1 MGTKDKVKMTR
12 AMLLQIFLGAL
23 ACLFVSWEKAE
34 DPYRYFTW
42 EVTYGTVFPLGSKQ
56 RGILI
61 NGQFPGPTIDSI
73 TNDNVI
79 VNVINKMDEPFLI
92 TWNGIKQ
99 RKSSWQDGV
108 LGTNCPIPPNS
119 NWTYK
124 MQMKDQIGTFTYFPS
139 TLMHRAAGGYGG
151 FNIAARSIIPVPY
164 PTPAAEFTLLVS
176 DWWKS
181 DHKTLQQTLDSGK
194 PFPYPDAI
202 LINGLPKS
210 ASFIGQPGKTCLFR
224 VSNVGLTT
232 SINFRI
238 QGHTLKL
245 VEVEGS
251 HTQQELYDSFD
262 LHVGQSASFLVTLDG
277 STKDYFIVASSRFTR
292 SVLTAIAIIRYT
304 GSNSKPSGPLP
315 IGPTYHLH
323 WSMKQA
329 RTIRWNLTANA
340 ARPNPQG
347 SFHYGS
353 IEIVRTLVLANSA
366 TKINGKLRYTV
377 NGVSYVN
384 PSTPLKLADYLNI
397 HEIFNLN
404 TIKDTPTNGPTVLG
418 TSVIGVTLHDF
429 VEIVFQNNENTVQS
443 WHLDG
448 SDVWPVGF
456 GYGQWN
462 STLRRRYNLV
472 DACSRVVVQVYPKGW
487 TAVLASLD
495 NKGMWNLRSAIWPN
509 QYLGQQCY
517 VRVWNAERSLFTEY
531 DIPRNALFCG
541 KVHP

>member
-1 MGTKDKVKMTR
+1 
-12 AMLLQIFLGAL
+12 
-23 ACLFVSWEKAE
+23 
-34 DPYRYFTW
+34 
-42 EVTYGTVFPLGSKQ
+42 
-56 RGILI
+56 
-61 NGQFPGPTIDSI
+61 
-73 TNDNVI
+73 
-79 VNVINKMDEPFLI
+79 MDEPFLI

-329 RTIRWNLTANA
+329 RTIRHNA
-340 ARPNPQG
+340 SA
-347 SFHYGS
+347 
-353 IEIVRTLVLANSA
+353 EIL
-366 TKINGKLRYTV
+366 I
-377 NGVSYVN
+377 
-384 PSTPLKLADYLNI
+384 
-397 HEIFNLN
+397 
-404 TIKDTPTNGPTVLG
+404 
-418 TSVIGVTLHDF
+418 
-429 VEIVFQNNENTVQS
+429 
-443 WHLDG
+443 
-448 SDVWPVGF
+448 
-456 GYGQWN
+456 
-462 STLRRRYNLV
+462 
-472 DACSRVVVQVYPKGW
+472 
-487 TAVLASLD
+487 
-495 NKGMWNLRSAIWPN
+495 
-509 QYLGQQCY
+509 
-517 VRVWNAERSLFTEY
+517 
-531 DIPRNALFCG
+531 
-541 KVHP
+541 